1 MDAEVQIAYT
11 YSNTH
16 DAFPFKEDKMVM
28 ADRNLVVN
36 RPTQETQ
43 STFKFYLNIEYD
55 YDLVSSDSIF
65 NFFAPLN
72 LGNTYALDKD
82 YRLMF
87 GVKQGAK

>member
-1 MDAEVQIAYT
+1 
-11 YSNTH
+11 
-16 DAFPFKEDKMVM
+16 M
-28 ADRNLVVN
+28 ANKTLEAN
-36 RPTQETQ
+36 RPIEETV
-43 STFKFYLNIEYD
+43 STYKFYLNIEYD

-82 YRLMF
+82 YRLVF